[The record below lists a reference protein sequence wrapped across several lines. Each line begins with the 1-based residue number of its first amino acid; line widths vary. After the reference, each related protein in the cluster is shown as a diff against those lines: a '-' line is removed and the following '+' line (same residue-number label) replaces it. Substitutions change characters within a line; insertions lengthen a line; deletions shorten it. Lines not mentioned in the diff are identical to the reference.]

1 MFKVIDLVGFHI
13 SVTHEAYCHSQESEH
28 TYFPTVDYFA
38 FSRILYEW
46 NHILYILFCVN
57 SFFIFF
63 RAPLVIM

>member
-28 TYFPTVDYFA
+28 THFPKVSLVAVDYFA

-46 NHILYILFCVN
+46 NHILYILFFFFFF
-57 SFFIFF
+57 SFLFF
-63 RAPLVIM
+63 